1 MIRVALFSV
10 LFAAACGSSAP
21 RVQLDNSW
29 PAQPG
34 LYEDV
39 VETWTRKGVLRG
51 GYQEV
56 LELAATLRSPA
67 WRLSYADR
75 DAQYRGLAGEAR
87 DQRFAQAKADAAG
100 PWELELM
107 VTTWDRREN
116 DLDRGQKSIW
126 KVRLLDDRG
135 NEILPLEIVKDKRP
149 AFVVRAD
156 YPALGDF
163 AQAYVVRFPHDA
175 AVLGPGV
182 KQVRLRMSSP
192 RGGLTLTWD
201 AP

>member
-1 MIRVALFSV
+1 MIRAALV
-10 LFAAACGSSAP
+10 LALCAAACGSSAP
-21 RVQLDNSW
+21 RVKLDNSW

-34 LYEDV
+34 QYEDV
-39 VETWTRKGVLRG
+39 VDAWTRKGVLRG
-51 GYQEV
+51 AYQEV

-67 WRLSYADR
+67 WRLSYAER

-87 DQRFAQAKADAAG
+87 DQRFAQAQADAEG

-126 KVRLLDDRG
+126 KVRLLDERG
-135 NEILPLEIVKDKRP
+135 NEIAPLEIVKDKRP

-163 AQAYVVRFPHDA
+163 AQAYVVRFPREA
-175 AVLGPGV
+175 GVLGPGV

-201 AP
+201 GL